1 MKDLYIVIN
10 ETKDGKYLGE
20 CPKLKYSISGASL
33 TEVKNDMLKAVSVYL
48 ESNMSTI
55 NNGTLRTFS
64 REKVIRGYKGLR
76 RSRKTVVPK
85 WE

>member
-20 CPKLKYSISGASL
+20 CPKIKYSASGTSL
-33 TEVKNDMLKAVSVYL
+33 NEVKSDMLRAVSVYL
-48 ESNMSTI
+48 ESSMSPI
-55 NNGTLRTFS
+55 NNETLRTFS
-64 REKVIRGYKGLR
+64 REKVIRGYKGLK

-85 WE
+85 W